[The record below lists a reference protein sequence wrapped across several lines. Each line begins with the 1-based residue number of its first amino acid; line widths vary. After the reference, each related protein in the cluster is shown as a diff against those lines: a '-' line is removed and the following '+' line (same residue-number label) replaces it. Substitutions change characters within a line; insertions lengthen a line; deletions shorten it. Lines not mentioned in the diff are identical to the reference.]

1 MSTSNQQKQAQE
13 EIIIE
18 IDYKVQAEEYK
29 DHLQR
34 LQAEFENYQKFMQKQ
49 LQDIKT
55 EAKKEIIVKILD
67 IIDNLER
74 ALEHKENH
82 QALKEGLEL
91 THKQALQILEKEGV
105 EQKNDKGKSY
115 NIYEH
120 EVLKKQTADQ
130 PENTILEVIQ
140 KGYTINKKVLRV
152 AKVIV
157 AQEKEQ

>member
-74 ALEHKENH
+74 ALEHKENN

-140 KGYTINKKVLRV
+140 KGYTINKKELRV

-157 AQEKEQ
+157 AQETEH

>member
-1 MSTSNQQKQAQE
+1 MSTSDQPKQPQE
-13 EIIIE
+13 EAVIE
-18 IDYKVQAEEYK
+18 IDYKIQAEEYK

-49 LQDIKT
+49 IQELKN
-55 EAKKEIIVKILD
+55 EAKKEIILNILE

-74 ALEHKENH
+74 ALEHKQNH
-82 QALKEGLEL
+82 NALKEGLEL
-91 THKQALQILEKEGV
+91 TYKQALQILEKEGV
-105 EQKNDKGKSY
+105 KQNNDSKKPY

-120 EVLKKQTADQ
+120 EVLKKIKSDKPQD
-130 PENTILEVIQ
+130 TILEVIQ
-140 KGYTINKKVLRV
+140 KGYTINGKVLRV